1 MYFRNGTCDINHTNQ
16 WSDKKNHDKIIS
28 RSKRKAVDGLP
39 RTETQKTI
47 ATVDLFGSFVRGKI
61 PNRPDNPEWHGTV
74 PRTVYSV
81 YWMAS
86 TEAAHVMTES
96 WMFESTLRTMDPPLT
111 CSLDIDHERIE
122 HRYKLSLGWWVAD

>member
-1 MYFRNGTCDINHTNQ
+1 LEVLFEERYPTGPIIQ
-16 WSDKKNHDKIIS
+16 SDMGQFLELCI
-28 RSKRKAVDGLP
+28 
-39 RTETQKTI
+39 
-47 ATVDLFGSFVRGKI
+47 
-61 PNRPDNPEWHGTV
+61 
-74 PRTVYSV
+74 VYSV

-122 HRYKLSLGWWVAD
+122 HRYKLSLG